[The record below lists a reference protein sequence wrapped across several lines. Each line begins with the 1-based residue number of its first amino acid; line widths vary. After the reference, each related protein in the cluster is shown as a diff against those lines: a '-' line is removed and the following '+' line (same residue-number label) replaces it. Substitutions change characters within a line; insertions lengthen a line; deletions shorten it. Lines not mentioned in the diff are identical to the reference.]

1 MPWCLIIDKHYVWLN
16 DQALQKPN
24 YIADYVMVSL
34 CVYCNLYAWSSV
46 KNNWFDNIC
55 YSGHFQEILFL
66 STSIYFNLTSRKS
79 LLSKDSIS
87 FPIKIYSISFQAFM
101 SQRFGNASSEISSNV
116 LEHSLRVLKSRNWY
130 VCSVRVMETNIS
142 ALTLARDTERF
153 ECGWS
158 YLGRADVT
166 FAFSSPLAKAMQVL
180 QSYIYKS
187 VRTEIFKI
195 ICCHKYWQSC
205 HYAYALFG
213 FKYKKVQ
220 LTSMIILNFTKFV
233 ATSDFKNGPVWMNR
247 FEKFRSFD
255 VKWW

>member
-1 MPWCLIIDKHYVWLN
+1 MTKLCRNPITLLTMSWSLYVYTAIVMPAH
-16 DQALQKPN
+16 Q
-24 YIADYVMVSL
+24 S
-34 CVYCNLYAWSSV
+34 

-153 ECGWS
+153 ECG
-158 YLGRADVT
+158 
-166 FAFSSPLAKAMQVL
+166 
-180 QSYIYKS
+180 
-187 VRTEIFKI
+187 
-195 ICCHKYWQSC
+195 
-205 HYAYALFG
+205 
-213 FKYKKVQ
+213 
-220 LTSMIILNFTKFV
+220 
-233 ATSDFKNGPVWMNR
+233 
-247 FEKFRSFD
+247 
-255 VKWW
+255 